1 MHPHQISRTTPSH
14 KTSVENAL
22 ERHGVS
28 FVSVTQA
35 FNTTTSM
42 GRLTLNILLS
52 FAQFEREVSAERTRD
67 KVAASR
73 KKGLWMGGT
82 PPLGYDVVHR
92 KLVVN
97 ETEAK
102 LVQMIFRRFLRIG
115 SATKLAQELRRAGHT
130 TKAWTTQNGH
140 HRRGKPIDKGALY
153 RILDNRVYLG
163 EAVHKGTPYPGE
175 GASLV
180 ERVHAIQK
188 AGMEVWSGM
197 IVGFDH
203 DEIGIFEA
211 QRQFLKEARIAN
223 AMIGMLTA
231 IPKTP
236 LHARLAKVGRLDPA
250 DPPSCG
256 TNVIPLR
263 MSREDLRDG
272 YVKLMADVYTAD
284 SYFERLDRLYLDERL
299 VSTQGRAPYWRCHS
313 WRRLQVNASFVAEA
327 VAAYLRLMHGI
338 PEAELR
344 REYRKRLWRV
354 LRTRREPSVLR
365 TYAIRCAMHY
375 TDGR

>member
-1 MHPHQISRTTPSH
+1 MTLM
-14 KTSVENAL
+14 VE
-22 ERHGVS
+22 
-28 FVSVTQA
+28 
-35 FNTTTSM
+35 
-42 GRLTLNILLS
+42 
-52 FAQFEREVSAERTRD
+52 
-67 KVAASR
+67 
-73 KKGLWMGGT
+73 
-82 PPLGYDVVHR
+82 
-92 KLVVN
+92 
-97 ETEAK
+97 
-102 LVQMIFRRFLRIG
+102 
-115 SATKLAQELRRAGHT
+115 AG
-130 TKAWTTQNGH
+130 
-140 HRRGKPIDKGALY
+140 I
-153 RILDNRVYLG
+153 
-163 EAVHKGTPYPGE
+163 EAVFVGIESPNESALRETGKLQNIRK

-180 ERVHAIQK
+180 ERVHAIQR

-203 DEIGIFEA
+203 DDMGIFDA

-236 LHARLAKVGRLDPA
+236 LHARLAEAGRLDPA

-263 MSREDLRDG
+263 MSRKDLCDG
-272 YVKLMADVYTAD
+272 YVKLMADVYAAD

-299 VSTQGRAPYWRCHS
+299 VTAHGRAPYWRDHP
-313 WRRLQVNASFVAEA
+313 WRRLQVNALFLAEA

-344 REYRKRLWRV
+344 REYRQRLWRV
-354 LRTRREPSVLR
+354 FKTRPKPSVLR

-375 TDGR
+375 HFQTLVRRMTGEAGTVINAF